1 MPGFGEHRHVSIVSR
16 IVLSSEPVVPI
27 LPKLIYMAVEQGC
40 TILTAEVERRAAK
53 YFAANLAD

>member
-1 MPGFGEHRHVSIVSR
+1 MSIVSR